1 MKIDYYH
8 IDAFTD
14 KTFSGNPASVCVL
27 KKWLPEES
35 LQAIANENHLPAT
48 AFLVRHQDGFE
59 TRWFT
64 PEYEIDLCGHGS
76 LASGHVIFNFLE
88 PDKSEINLYYASGIL
103 KISKDQ
109 NGISLDLP
117 TKNLETFNSEI
128 LTEGLDAKPIELYQH
143 KNERCLAIFH
153 TEDEIRQLKPNITIL
168 QKLQHRGIIVTAPG
182 KHYDFV
188 SRTFYPK
195 KAIYEDAVTGSSH
208 CLLVP
213 YWGEKLNKSR
223 LRAYQ
228 ASHRGGEII
237 CDLKKDTVTIHGKA
251 VVYSQGM
258 IQWYF

>member
-1 MKIDYYH
+1 MKINYYH

-14 KTFSGNPASVCVL
+14 KAFSGNPAAVCVL
-27 KKWLPEES
+27 EEWLPEKA
-35 LQAIANENHLPAT
+35 LQSIANENHLPAT
-48 AFLVRHQDGFE
+48 AFLVPHLDGFQ

-76 LASGHVIFNFLE
+76 LASGHVIFNYLE
-88 PDKSEINLYYASGIL
+88 PDKNEINLYYTSGVL
-103 KISKDQ
+103 KINKND

-117 TKNLETFNSEI
+117 TKNLETFHSDI
-128 LTEGLDAKPIELYQH
+128 LTEGLNAKPVELYQH

-168 QKLQHRGIIVTAPG
+168 QTLPHRGIIVTAPS

-195 KAIYEDAVTGSSH
+195 KTMYEDAVTGSSH

-213 YWGEKLNKSR
+213 YWGEKLNKSKF
-223 LRAYQ
+223 RAYQ
-228 ASHRGGEII
+228 ASHRGGEIS
-237 CDLKKDTVTIHGKA
+237 CELKKDKVTIHGKA
-251 VVYSQGM
+251 VVYLQGM
-258 IQWYF
+258 IQRYF